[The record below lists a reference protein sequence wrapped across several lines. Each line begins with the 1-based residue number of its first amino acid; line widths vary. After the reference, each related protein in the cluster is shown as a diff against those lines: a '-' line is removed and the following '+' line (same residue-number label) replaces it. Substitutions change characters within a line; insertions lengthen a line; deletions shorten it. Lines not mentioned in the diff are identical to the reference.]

1 MTGEPI
7 TVKICGS
14 HRGPP
19 AESPEGFLQKHLLA
33 HHSGFPAWQAPTLL
47 LEHWSGAANSLGG
60 PLLGVFDPGVQPRT
74 AQTSPMSRPGSSHQV
89 DVIPPGW
96 PDRGSHPPWFGMGFS
111 STRLCAAGAPSAY
124 SQRCQRFSF
133 CRHLCVCVC
142 VSLSPTVPVPVSLSL
157 TVSLCLSLS
166 PSLSLTWDTC
176 PQKTETSAAT
186 REGLPMI

>member
-1 MTGEPI
+1 MRVSPWAASRVPRRLPAKASSSPSFWVPSI
-7 TVKICGS
+7 AGS
-14 HRGPP
+14 HFVAGALVR
-19 AESPEGFLQKHLLA
+19 SSHV
-33 HHSGFPAWQAPTLL
+33 
-47 LEHWSGAANSLGG
+47 LEG
-60 PLLGVFDPGVQPRT
+60 PLLGVFDPGVRPRT